1 MQLTLEQASS
11 PELLDLMWSTFFQE
25 RGRGRGR
32 SLVEYFPWLTD
43 LRSSGTWL
51 VTIRDDR
58 SQPVAGLVVKRH
70 FAHFDTASVGL
81 VCVLADRRGQGLS
94 QSLLSGAIE
103 QAHALGMTRLTL
115 WTGKPAVYLKLG
127 FQPRDSAL
135 LGWVRNTA
143 ALPASITSAAR
154 RMTWP
159 DSAERQGCNRGLPPF
174 AVDAYRLI
182 DVLDRAQ
189 AIVVDDGS
197 GPIVA
202 EWRGDDLDVAH
213 LLRASLPAR
222 WRMNALQGDRLID
235 ELIGCGLDV
244 DLAESCLQ
252 MWRIDAG
259 VSRNALPPLR
269 LLDRI

>member
-11 PELLDLMWSTFFQE
+11 PEWLDLMWSTFFRE
-25 RGRGRGR
+25 RGRGR
-32 SLVEYFPWLTD
+32 SLVEHFPWLTD
-43 LRSSGTWL
+43 LRHSRTWL
-51 VTIRDDR
+51 ATIRDDR
-58 SQPVAGLVVKRH
+58 SQPVAGLALKRH
-70 FAHFDTASVGL
+70 TAHFDTASIGL
-81 VCVLADRRGQGLS
+81 VWVRADRRGEGLS
-94 QSLLSGAIE
+94 QSLLSGTVE
-103 QAHALGMTRLTL
+103 QARALGMTRLTL

-127 FQPRDSAL
+127 FQPQDPAL
-135 LGWVRNTA
+135 FGWVRNNEA
-143 ALPASITSAAR
+143 SPASIAGATR
-154 RMTWP
+154 RMPWP
-159 DSAERQGCNRGLPPF
+159 DSEETQGCNRGLPPF
-174 AVDAYRLI
+174 AVEAYRLI
-182 DVLDRAQ
+182 DKLGGAQ

-202 EWRGDDLDVAH
+202 EWRGDDVDVAH

-252 MWRIDAG
+252 MWRSDAG
-259 VSRNALPPLR
+259 VSRNPFPPLR

>member
-1 MQLTLEQASS
+1 MQLTLDQASS
-11 PELLDLMWSTFFQE
+11 PELLDLMWSTFFRE

-32 SLVEYFPWLTD
+32 SLVEHFPWLTD
-43 LRSSGTWL
+43 LRRSGTWL
-51 VTIRDDR
+51 ATIRDDR
-58 SQPVAGLVVKRH
+58 SQPVAGLAVKRH
-70 FAHFDTASVGL
+70 SANFDTACLGL

-94 QSLLSGAIE
+94 QNLLSGAIE
-103 QAHALGMTRLTL
+103 RAQALGMTRLTL

-127 FQPRDSAL
+127 FQPRDPAL
-135 LGWVRNTA
+135 LGWVSNNA
-143 ALPASITSAAR
+143 ASPASMTRPSR

-159 DSAERQGCNRGLPPF
+159 DIAERQGCNRGLPPF
-174 AVDAYRLI
+174 AVEAYRLI
-182 DVLDRAQ
+182 DGLDRAQ

-202 EWRGDDLDVAH
+202 EWRGDDLDVAN

-222 WRMNALQGDRLID
+222 WRMNALRGDRLID

-244 DLAESCLQ
+244 DLAESSLQ

-259 VSRNALPPLR
+259 VSRKAPPPLR